1 MIGNTI
7 RAPLAGTPPTA
18 RPTLRCRITALDV
31 VIIPR
36 PSVTALGVPPGPGT
50 PREKIIG
57 MEINDASRHRRVA
70 QVERVFENVI
80 FGSRWILAPFYLG
93 LSISLCIL
101 LVKFVQQA
109 FELLVHAVSTDGSE
123 IIVGILALIDLSL
136 MANLLLMVIF
146 AGYES
151 FVSRLDVDGQ
161 QERLQWMGQVGFG
174 DLKLK
179 LMASIVAIS
188 AIHLLEAFMNADN
201 LPDRKLGWLV
211 GIHMAFVTSGVLLAL
226 MDRVAGRVP
235 H

>member
-1 MIGNTI
+1 MDIGTKSPT
-7 RAPLAGTPPTA
+7 RTAP
-18 RPTLRCRITALDV
+18 RI
-31 VIIPR
+31 
-36 PSVTALGVPPGPGT
+36 
-50 PREKIIG
+50 
-57 MEINDASRHRRVA
+57 
-70 QVERVFENVI
+70 ERVFENVI
-80 FGSRWILAPFYLG
+80 FGSRWLLAPFYLG
-93 LSISLCIL
+93 LAASLCIL

-109 FELLVHAVSTDGSE
+109 FGLLLHAVSTEGSE
-123 IIVGILALIDLSL
+123 VIVGILALIDLSL

-161 QERLQWMGQVGFG
+161 QDRLGWMGQIGFG

-188 AIHLLEAFMNADN
+188 AIHLLEAFMTVE
-201 LPDRKLGWLV
+201 LLTDRKLAWLV

-226 MDRVAGRVP
+226 MDRTAVRVA

>member
-1 MIGNTI
+1 M
-7 RAPLAGTPPTA
+7 
-18 RPTLRCRITALDV
+18 
-31 VIIPR
+31 
-36 PSVTALGVPPGPGT
+36 
-50 PREKIIG
+50 IG
-57 MEINDASRHRRVA
+57 MEINNASRQRRVA

-188 AIHLLEAFMNADN
+188 AIHLLEAFMNAEN
-201 LPDRKLGWLV
+201 MSDRKLGWLV

>member
-1 MIGNTI
+1 
-7 RAPLAGTPPTA
+7 
-18 RPTLRCRITALDV
+18 
-31 VIIPR
+31 
-36 PSVTALGVPPGPGT
+36 
-50 PREKIIG
+50 
-57 MEINDASRHRRVA
+57 MEINTAAKTGRVA
-70 QVERVFENVI
+70 QIERVFENVI
-80 FGSRWILAPFYLG
+80 FGSRWLLAPFYLG
-93 LSISLCIL
+93 LSLSLCIL

-109 FELLVHAVSTDGSE
+109 FGLLTHAITTEGSE

-161 QERLQWMGQVGFG
+161 QDRLQWMGQVGFG

-188 AIHLLEAFMNADN
+188 AIHLLEAFMNADHMT
-201 LPDRKLGWLV
+201 DRRLGWLV

-226 MDRVAGRVP
+226 MDRVAGRTP

>member
-1 MIGNTI
+1 MTGNTI

-36 PSVTALGVPPGPGT
+36 RSITVLGVPPEPST
-50 PREKIIG
+50 PRE
-57 MEINDASRHRRVA
+57 NDDRHGNQQRLQSA
-70 QVERVFENVI
+70 TC
-80 FGSRWILAPFYLG
+80 GSRILAPFYLG

-109 FELLVHAVSTDGSE
+109 FELLMHAVSTDGSE

-188 AIHLLEAFMNADN
+188 AIHLLEAFMNADKM
-201 LPDRKLGWLV
+201 PDRKLGWLV

>member
-1 MIGNTI
+1 
-7 RAPLAGTPPTA
+7 
-18 RPTLRCRITALDV
+18 
-31 VIIPR
+31 
-36 PSVTALGVPPGPGT
+36 
-50 PREKIIG
+50 
-57 MEINDASRHRRVA
+57 MEIKNASSQRRVA
-70 QVERVFENVI
+70 QVERAFENVI
-80 FGSRWILAPFYLG
+80 FGSRWILGAV
-93 LSISLCIL
+93 LSRAVHQSLHFAREIR
-101 LVKFVQQA
+101 A
-109 FELLVHAVSTDGSE
+109 AGIRATGHAISTDGSE
-123 IIVGILALIDLSL
+123 IIIGILALIDLSL

-188 AIHLLEAFMNADN
+188 AIHLLEAFMNADKM
-201 LPDRKLGWLV
+201 PDRKLGWLV
-211 GIHMAFVTSGVLLAL
+211 GVHMAFVTSGVLLAL

>member
-1 MIGNTI
+1 
-7 RAPLAGTPPTA
+7 
-18 RPTLRCRITALDV
+18 
-31 VIIPR
+31 
-36 PSVTALGVPPGPGT
+36 
-50 PREKIIG
+50 
-57 MEINDASRHRRVA
+57 MEINTAARPGRIA
-70 QVERVFENVI
+70 QIERAFENVI
-80 FGSRWILAPFYLG
+80 FGSRWLLAPFYLG
-93 LSISLCIL
+93 LSLSLCIL

-109 FELLVHAVSTDGSE
+109 FVLVTHAVTTEGSE

-161 QERLQWMGQVGFG
+161 QDRLQWMGQIGFG

-188 AIHLLEAFMNADN
+188 AIHLLEAFMNADHMT
-201 LPDRKLGWLV
+201 DRKLAWLV

-226 MDRVAGRVP
+226 MDRVAGRTP

>member
-1 MIGNTI
+1 MD
-7 RAPLAGTPPTA
+7 PTTS
-18 RPTLRCRITALDV
+18 RRIA
-31 VIIPR
+31 I
-36 PSVTALGVPPGPGT
+36 
-50 PREKIIG
+50 
-57 MEINDASRHRRVA
+57 
-70 QVERVFENVI
+70 VERTFENVI
-80 FGSRWILAPFYLG
+80 FGSRWLLAPFYLG
-93 LSISLCIL
+93 LSVSLCVL
-101 LVKFVQQA
+101 LVKFVQRA
-109 FELLVHAVSTDGSE
+109 VELLLHAISTEGNE
-123 IIVGILALIDLSL
+123 VIVGILALIDLSL

-161 QERLQWMGQVGFG
+161 QDRLGWMGQIGFG

-201 LPDRKLGWLV
+201 MTDRKLGWLV

-226 MDRVAGRVP
+226 MDRVAGRTP

>member
-1 MIGNTI
+1 
-7 RAPLAGTPPTA
+7 
-18 RPTLRCRITALDV
+18 
-31 VIIPR
+31 
-36 PSVTALGVPPGPGT
+36 
-50 PREKIIG
+50 
-57 MEINDASRHRRVA
+57 VA

-101 LVKFVQQA
+101 LVKFAQQA
-109 FELLVHAVSTDGSE
+109 FELLVHAVSTDGE
-123 IIVGILALIDLSL
+123 IIIGILALIDLSL

-188 AIHLLEAFMNADN
+188 AIHLLEAFMNADK

-226 MDRVAGRVP
+226 MDRVSGRVP